1 MSRVPERAA
10 FPSVDELQAEL
21 RELAA
26 THPDLIRTR
35 RIGTSRLGEPLYAVT
50 VGDGP
55 ADAVVIAGPHPNEP
69 VGNVTALTLIELLC
83 EDAALRAELGL
94 RWHIVACADPDGARL
109 NEGWYGKPGDRRA
122 YAEHFYRPDLADQVE
137 WTFPLTAGDY
147 RFDRPLPETRA
158 LMRLMDEVRPS
169 LVCSLHNG
177 EYQGAFFYLDRP
189 DATLARRLAGLPGL
203 EGLPLHHGEPELP
216 GAEPIVP
223 AVYLTPPGARVGPA
237 FGAGGS
243 SADYAAAFGALHLA
257 TEVPTWADDRVAD
270 QSPTGRGYRRILAE
284 GAAARRE
291 LIDVIEAAMRAVAGD
306 LSVSSPFRR
315 STENTLETF
324 RRLGELEEAALDE
337 VVLDEAVP
345 EGVAL
350 DEAALEGPGLD
361 RPATTAE
368 EFGNR
373 QLLHLMRLRL
383 LGTFL
388 RMLDA
393 EIAAGNLTPAIR
405 EQRHLLAERFET
417 WYGQAEADPPGLPIE
432 VRRLV
437 AVQLGAILAAALH
450 LAEPAAG
457 R

>member
-1 MSRVPERAA
+1 MNVAEHMSRVPGRAV
-10 FPSVDELQAEL
+10 FPTVDALQAEL
-21 RELAA
+21 QELAA
-26 THPDLIRTR
+26 AHPDQVRLR
-35 RIGTSRLGEPLYAVT
+35 RIGDSRLGEPLHAVT

-69 VGNVTALTLIELLC
+69 VGALTALTLIKLLC
-83 EDAALRAELGL
+83 EDSKLQAEPGL
-94 RWHIVACADPDGARL
+94 RWHVVACADPDGARL
-109 NEGWYGKPGDRRA
+109 NEGWYARPGDRRA

-137 WTFPLTAGDY
+137 WTFPLTTEDH

-177 EYQGAFFYLDRP
+177 EYQGAFFYLNRH
-189 DATLARRLAGLPGL
+189 DATLARRLAALPGL

-223 AVYLTPPGARVGPA
+223 TVYLTPPGAQVGRA

-243 SADYAAAFGALHLA
+243 SADYAAAFGALHLV

-270 QSPTGRGYRRILAE
+270 QSPTGRTYGQILAE
-284 GAAARRE
+284 GAAARRD
-291 LIDVIEAAMRAVAGD
+291 LIDTIQAGMRAVAGD
-306 LSVSSPFRR
+306 LSVRSPFRR
-315 STENTLETF
+315 STSNTLETF
-324 RRLGELEEAALDE
+324 RRLGELEEPMPDLA
-337 VVLDEAVP
+337 
-345 EGVAL
+345 
-350 DEAALEGPGLD
+350 
-361 RPATTAE
+361 RPATVAE

-373 QLLHLMRLRL
+373 QMLHLMRLRL

-405 EQRHLLAERFET
+405 EQRRLLTEQFET
-417 WYGQAEADPPGLPIE
+417 WYGRAEADPPGLPIE
-432 VRRLV
+432 LRKLV
-437 AVQLGAILAAALH
+437 AVQLGAILSAAFH
-450 LAEPAAG
+450 LAEGPA
-457 R
+457 